1 MKGHEAVIQLD
12 AEDQIFLGRVVGAR
26 DVIAF
31 DDETVDELEV
41 SFRNVIEDYLTDCQ
55 RMNKDPD
62 KPCSGRLN

>member
-12 AEDQIFLGRVVGAR
+12 AEDQIFLGRVVGTR

-41 SFRNVIEDYLTDCQ
+41 SFRNVIEYYSTGS
-55 RMNKDPD
+55 NE
-62 KPCSGRLN
+62 